1 MPNVISNQVYKLISP
16 FGMIGYMEHPM
27 QSPSL
32 LIRAGILTIGQGS
45 FNVNA
50 VKFNAGGFV
59 EKGTIEIVSV
69 VHYSRM
75 AFTS

>member
-1 MPNVISNQVYKLISP
+1 
-16 FGMIGYMEHPM
+16 MIGYMEHPM

-50 VKFNAGGFV
+50 VKFNAGG
-59 EKGTIEIVSV
+59 TIEIVSV